1 MASSSGLD
9 NTGGDDQGM
18 DFQGTEGT
26 EEVFKNVHH
35 DDGEEF
41 EEDQCQYPYATIARI
56 GVTKNPS
63 VFEKREWLQK
73 ADKGPHRNSAG
84 RSPLL
89 EPEILFI
96 L

>member
-26 EEVFKNVHH
+26 EEVFEDVPH

-41 EEDQCQYPYATIARI
+41 EEDLRHGSKDWGDEESFCFGEKGVAT
-56 GVTKNPS
+56 
-63 VFEKREWLQK
+63 E
-73 ADKGPHRNSAG
+73 G
-84 RSPLL
+84 R
-89 EPEILFI
+89 
-96 L
+96 

>member
-9 NTGGDDQGM
+9 NTGNDDQGM

-26 EEVFKNVHH
+26 EEVFEDVPH

-41 EEDQCQYPYATIARI
+41 EEDQRQYPYATVARI

-63 VFEKREWLQK
+63 VF
-73 ADKGPHRNSAG
+73 
-84 RSPLL
+84 
-89 EPEILFI
+89 
-96 L
+96 